1 MTIELT
7 APSGAVVELDP
18 DNIDFMYPNDGSWS
32 PKARSVVVYNGVR
45 QAVIET
51 TEEID
56 TLIQG

>member
-1 MTIELT
+1 MITLT
-7 APSGAVVELDP
+7 SPTGAAVEVDP
-18 DNIDFMYPNDGSWS
+18 DHIDFMYPNDGSWS
-32 PKARSVVVYNGVR
+32 PKASTVIVYDGVR